1 MARILYADDNA
12 DLRGHFERVL
22 PRMGHEVVVVDDA
35 VHAWALLDSGQQFDC
50 IISDWEMPQMDGLS
64 FLRKVRGDTRTK
76 DIPFVLVS
84 GRDKFGGR
92 PLKDV
97 CAEANATYFDKMS
110 LSIRDI
116 IGPFLESLG
125 AAKSA

>member
-1 MARILYADDNA
+1 MARILYADDDA

-50 IISDWEMPQMDGLS
+50 VISDWDMPQMDGLS
-64 FLRKVRGDTRTK
+64 FLRRVRGDSRTK
-76 DIPFVLVS
+76 NIPFALVS
-84 GRDKFGGR
+84 GCDKFDGR

-97 CAEANATYFDKMS
+97 CADADAIFFDKMS
-110 LSIRDI
+110 LSIRDT